1 MSRNQDVFPVLDL
14 EELVICLQ
22 SCDFALATQENIARP
37 TSDYMVTLYK
47 QIIENFMGISVESL
61 LSSSNQETGENYFQ
75 DENENIYSDT
85 LNVLVLNKICFKFF
99 ENIGVQDFNMT
110 DLYKPEAQ
118 RTQRLLSAVVNYAR
132 FREERMFD
140 CNSFILQMESL
151 LGQLRSK
158 FDDYNLI
165 QQQLKQY
172 EDLGGEN
179 IPDEEELQKLEEQN
193 KDLEIQ
199 LKKLTKIQETLS
211 IDYNDYKISKQSIFK
226 DLETLSFQI
235 VELES
240 SRDKLIKISNT
251 DTKELTEGI
260 QELSDL
266 LTQRKKTLQD
276 LTVQQ
281 KSLQDTVATFE
292 TIISELYDVLRII
305 SGEVQESNR
314 TETELMGLK
323 QNLINNK
330 LKLLN
335 VLETGILY
343 KLEILQEQLDLQLKN
358 LEKLSQDTAN
368 ESRLNDSKLNEM
380 QIKYE
385 NEIKPKIDKTDVFIQ
400 DELINGKINK
410 LNDEIKQLQKNF
422 EMEIK
427 EIEIE
432 YSLLSGHI
440 NKYMNEMLGYMQ

>member
-260 QELSDL
+260 QELRDL

>member
-14 EELVICLQ
+14 QELVICLQ

-47 QIIENFMGISVESL
+47 QIIENFIGISVESL
-61 LSSSNQETGENYFQ
+61 LSSSNQEAGEGQLQ

-172 EDLGGEN
+172 EDTDGAN
-179 IPDEEELQKLEEQN
+179 IPDQQELQKLEEQN
-193 KDLEIQ
+193 KELEVQ

-240 SRDKLIKISNT
+240 NRDKLIKISNT

-260 QELSDL
+260 KELNDL
-266 LTQRKKTLQD
+266 LIQRQKTLQG

-281 KSLQDTVATFE
+281 KNLQNTVTTFE

-305 SGEVQESNR
+305 SSEVQESNR
-314 TETELMGLK
+314 TETELIGLK

-358 LEKLSQDTAN
+358 LEKLSQDTKD
-368 ESRLNDSKLNEM
+368 ESQLNDSKLNEL

-385 NEIKPKIDKTDVFIQ
+385 SEVKPKIDKTDVFIQ

-410 LNDEIKQLQKNF
+410 LNDEIKQLQKDF
-422 EMEIK
+422 EVEVK

-440 NKYMNEMLGYMQ
+440 NKYMKEMLEYMQ

>member
-1 MSRNQDVFPVLDL
+1 MSRNQDVFPILDL
-14 EELVICLQ
+14 QELVICLQ
-22 SCDFALATQENIARP
+22 SCDFALATQENISRP

-61 LSSSNQETGENYFQ
+61 LNSSNQETGDGHLQE
-75 DENENIYSDT
+75 ENENIYSDT

-172 EDLGGEN
+172 EDVDGDN
-179 IPDEEELQKLEEQN
+179 IPDEQELQKLEEQN
-193 KDLEIQ
+193 KELEIQ

-226 DLETLSFQI
+226 DLEALSFQI

-240 SRDKLIKISNT
+240 NRDKLIKISNT
-251 DTKELTEGI
+251 DMEELSEGIKELNG
-260 QELSDL
+260 L
-266 LTQRKKTLQD
+266 LIQRKKTLDD
-276 LTVQQ
+276 LTAQQ
-281 KSLQDTVATFE
+281 KNLQDTVTTFE

-305 SGEVQESNR
+305 SSEVQESNR
-314 TETELMGLK
+314 TETELVGLK

-330 LKLLN
+330 LKLMN
-335 VLETGILY
+335 VLETGIMY

-358 LEKLSQDTAN
+358 LEKLSQDTKE
-368 ESRLNDSKLNEM
+368 ESRLNDTKLM
-380 QIKYE
+380 DLQIKYE
-385 NEIKPKIDKTDVFIQ
+385 NEIKPKIDKTDIFIQ
-400 DELINGKINK
+400 EELISGKINK
-410 LNDEIKQLQKNF
+410 LNDEIKQLQKDF
-422 EMEIK
+422 EAEVK

-440 NKYMNEMLGYMQ
+440 NKYMNEMLEYMQ

>member
-1 MSRNQDVFPVLDL
+1 MFPVLDL

-260 QELSDL
+260 QELRDL

>member
-14 EELVICLQ
+14 QELVICLQ

-61 LSSSNQETGENYFQ
+61 LKSSNQETSEGQLQ

-158 FDDYNLI
+158 FDDYNLL
-165 QQQLKQY
+165 QQQWKQY
-172 EDLGGEN
+172 EDVDGAN
-179 IPDEEELQKLEEQN
+179 IPDEQELQRLEEQN
-193 KDLEIQ
+193 KELEIH

-226 DLETLSFQI
+226 NLETLSFQI

-240 SRDKLIKISNT
+240 NRDKLIRISNT
-251 DTKELTEGI
+251 DIEESAEAIK
-260 QELSDL
+260 ELSDL
-266 LTQRKKTLQD
+266 LVRRKKTLQN
-276 LTVQQ
+276 LTIQQ
-281 KSLQDTVATFE
+281 ENLQGTVTTFE

-305 SGEVQESNR
+305 SSEVQESNR
-314 TETELMGLK
+314 TETELIGLK

-358 LEKLSQDTAN
+358 LEKLSQDTEE
-368 ESRLNDSKLNEM
+368 ESRLNDSKLNEL
-380 QIKYE
+380 QLKYE

-410 LNDEIKQLQKNF
+410 LNEEVKQLQKDF
-422 EMEIK
+422 EMEVK

-440 NKYMNEMLGYMQ
+440 NKYMNEMLEYMQ

>member
-1 MSRNQDVFPVLDL
+1 MFPILDL
-14 EELVICLQ
+14 QELVICLQ
-22 SCDFALATQENIARP
+22 SCDFALATQENISRP

-61 LSSSNQETGENYFQ
+61 LNSSNQETGDGHLQE
-75 DENENIYSDT
+75 ENENIYSDT

-172 EDLGGEN
+172 EDVDGDN
-179 IPDEEELQKLEEQN
+179 IPDEQELQKLEEQN
-193 KDLEIQ
+193 KELEIQ

-226 DLETLSFQI
+226 DLEALSFQI

-240 SRDKLIKISNT
+240 NRDKLIKISNT
-251 DTKELTEGI
+251 DMEELSEGIKELNG
-260 QELSDL
+260 L
-266 LTQRKKTLQD
+266 LIQRKKTLDD
-276 LTVQQ
+276 LTAQQ
-281 KSLQDTVATFE
+281 KNLQDTVTTFE

-305 SGEVQESNR
+305 SSEVQESNR
-314 TETELMGLK
+314 TETELVGLK

-330 LKLLN
+330 LKLMN
-335 VLETGILY
+335 VLETGIMY

-358 LEKLSQDTAN
+358 LEKLSQDTKE
-368 ESRLNDSKLNEM
+368 ESRLNDTKLM
-380 QIKYE
+380 DLQIKYE
-385 NEIKPKIDKTDVFIQ
+385 NEIKPKIDKTDIFIQ
-400 DELINGKINK
+400 EELISGKINK
-410 LNDEIKQLQKNF
+410 LNDEIKQLQKDF
-422 EMEIK
+422 EAEVK

-440 NKYMNEMLGYMQ
+440 NKYMNEMLEYMQ